1 MKYVSPIYE
10 STALEVNDII
20 MSGEPS
26 YTINE
31 GSDNDG
37 NRIGNVMISAGSI
50 FGPYFD

>member
-1 MKYVSPIYE
+1 MKYVSPKYE

-20 MSGEPS
+20 MSAEPS

-37 NRIGNVMISAGSI
+37 NRVGDVTISAGSI
-50 FGPYFD
+50 FGQYFN

>member
-1 MKYVSPIYE
+1 MKYVSPKYE

-31 GSDNDG
+31 GGDDDG
-37 NRIGNVMISAGSI
+37 NKVGDVMISAGSI
-50 FGPYFD
+50 FAPYFD